1 MQTLKIHDGLKL
13 KEIKDAFNAKFPHLK
28 IEFFADEHRVGEA
41 NARKSMYDDS
51 LTLATIRKKHNDGEL
66 SIDGHQKTSTF
77 EQHFHDH
84 FGVTVH
90 VFRRSGN
97 LWLQT
102 TTTDDWSLAHQ
113 EKTGQEFDN

>member
-1 MQTLKIHDGLKL
+1 MKTLMINDTQKL
-13 KEIKDAFNAKFPHLK
+13 KEIKDAFNANYPHLK
-28 IEFFADEHRVGEA
+28 IEFFSEEHKTGEA
-41 NARKSMYDDS
+41 SSRKAMYEDS
-51 LTLATIRKKHNDGEL
+51 LTLKEIRKNHTAGEL

-77 EQHFHDH
+77 ENNFHNH
-84 FGVTVH
+84 FGVTVQ

-102 TTTDDWSLAHQ
+102 TTTDEWSLAHQ

>member
-1 MQTLKIHDGLKL
+1 
-13 KEIKDAFNAKFPHLK
+13 
-28 IEFFADEHRVGEA
+28 
-41 NARKSMYDDS
+41 MYEDS
-51 LTLATIRKKHNDGEL
+51 LTLKEIRKNHTAGEL

-77 EQHFHDH
+77 ENNFHDH
-84 FGVTVH
+84 FGVTVQ

-102 TTTDDWSLAHQ
+102 TTTDEWSLAHQ